1 MDTGTFTYHVVAL
14 GSPGSG
20 KTVYLSALHHVLGD
34 DAEAVDKW
42 VTATVDEPEKRSS
55 LTKAYNLAV
64 KPDDQHWPAG
74 THSGEQMRE
83 FIFTFRAAWTQ
94 YRLLG
99 KVKRH
104 NYPALSVSYVDYAGE
119 WIPEGDEQSQD
130 VFEPFKQRVKQ
141 ADALLGIIDGL
152 KLLQFMTGH
161 PLGASFMNDQLR
173 PIVAFMEDTDAPLHF
188 IITKWDLFSGSGFTL
203 EDVRTKLLDSG
214 QAGFRKLVES
224 RTARK
229 RLSRRAVGTVRLIPV
244 TAVGGL
250 AVLQDDWTIAKSS
263 TAVATQLHVEI
274 PLIAAVH
281 DICDREAERLRKGNA
296 DDPAGVEATDALG
309 NDVERAGKLAQKQME
324 SPTAHDLKFGVTG
337 VSVSLRQI
345 VTFVAD
351 SGQDAVR
358 ALGKPA
364 VKTGRAL
371 RRSTR
376 RVRARDIEGVT
387 SQEAALYYVMRALR
401 RRLQDFEDQQPNT
414 TLDA

>member
-34 DAEAVDKW
+34 DAQAVDRW
-42 VTATVDEPEKRSS
+42 VTATVDEPEKRSY

-83 FIFTFRAAWTQ
+83 FVFTFRAAWTQ
-94 YRLLG
+94 ARAFG
-99 KVKRH
+99 KLKRH

-188 IITKWDLFSGSGFTL
+188 IITKWDIFSGSGFTL
-203 EDVRTKLLDSG
+203 EDVRAKLLDSG
-214 QAGFRKLVES
+214 QAGFRKLIES
-224 RTARK
+224 RTAHK
-229 RLSRRAVGTVRLIPV
+229 RLPRRTVGTVRLIPV

-250 AVLQDDWTIAKSS
+250 ALLQDDWTIAKNSRA
-263 TAVATQLHVEI
+263 TATQLHVEI
-274 PLIAAVH
+274 PLVAAVY
-281 DICDREAERLRKGNA
+281 DICDREAERLREGKA
-296 DDPAGVEATDALG
+296 DDPASVEATDALG
-309 NDVERAGKLAQKQME
+309 NDVQRAGRLAQKQMDG
-324 SPTAHDLKFGVTG
+324 PKIPDVKLGFTA
-337 VSVSLRQI
+337 VSISLHQI
-345 VTFVAD
+345 VSFVAD
-351 SGQDAVR
+351 SGQEAVR

-371 RRSTR
+371 RRTTR
-376 RVRARDIEGVT
+376 RVRARGIEGVT
-387 SQEAALYYVMRALR
+387 SPEAALYYVMRALR
-401 RRLQDFEDQQPNT
+401 RRLRDFEDQQPNT